1 MFTNVHVNQHVIAVP
16 HDLVEGFVL
25 AVRKGRLARQAEANI
40 RREAEVDELIDL
52 MDGYT
57 V

>member
-25 AVRKGRLARQAEANI
+25 AVRKGRLAHQAEANI

-52 MDGYT
+52 MNGYA